1 MQSAPRFTLLSMK
14 GKTGALHATWFAFFL
29 SFVVW
34 FNHAPLMATV
44 RDALSLSDQEV
55 ATLLMLNVALTIP
68 ARIVVGMLVDRYG
81 PRLMYSLV
89 LAISSFLCFAYAMA
103 DSFEAL
109 ALTRFL
115 LGFVGAG
122 FVIGIRMIGEWFPA
136 REVGLA
142 QGIYGGWGNFGSAAA
157 AMTLPTLAL
166 IYGGENG
173 WRYAIATTGVIALVY
188 SIVYYRLVRNTPKG
202 STYFRPERTG
212 SMEVTSVPDFFLYLV
227 MKVPLVATLALIAW
241 KLGPGNLGLLSAG
254 LCQAFY
260 LFCIAVYL
268 YQAWHIYRI
277 NGHVFRKPV
286 AAIHRYEFRQVAVL
300 DLAYMVTF
308 GSELAVVSMLPL
320 YFRDTFELSTVA
332 AGLLAASF
340 AFMNL
345 VARPSGGLI
354 SDRIGRRISLILLL
368 TGLATGYL
376 IMSQISA
383 AWPLAL
389 AVMATMTC
397 SFFVQAGEGAV
408 FAMVPLVKRRMTGQ
422 VAGMVGAY
430 GNVGSV
436 LFLTVLSVAS
446 PKLFFLV
453 IAATALVTV
462 VAVAL
467 FLAEPRGSTAEILP
481 DGTVQMIEVE

>member
-383 AWPLAL
+383 VWPLAL
-389 AVMATMTC
+389 AVMATMAC